1 MNEIERAIINKKM
14 DALRLKPRRKTNWGK
29 GFVIPKKKTDIE
41 LVESARF
48 ERMVIAKER
57 LEKSKARR

>member
-1 MNEIERAIINKKM
+1 MNEAQRAIINKKM

-41 LVESARF
+41 LVESTRF
-48 ERMVIAKER
+48 ERAAMAKQR
-57 LEKSKARR
+57 LKN